1 MLKPPPLALYVHIPW
16 CVRKCPYCDFNSH
29 QAAGELP
36 EVEYVQALIAD
47 LEAERDRA
55 DGRRF
60 SSVFFGGG
68 TPSLFSAQAIA
79 AVLEAAERRIG
90 FTPGAEITLEAN
102 PGAVDADN
110 FRGYRAAGVN
120 RLSIGVQSFSDPH
133 LAALG
138 RIHSGGE
145 AVRAFDLARAA
156 EFENINLDLM
166 HCLPGQ
172 TPAQAVADLQ
182 QAIALAPEHLS
193 WYQLTIEPN
202 TLFYRKPPRLPDEAV
217 LDAINTAGVALLER
231 AGYRQYEVSA
241 YARDGRHSR
250 HNVNY
255 WEFGDY
261 IGIGAGAHGKLTD
274 AAAGAI
280 RRRRKVRHPREYLAR
295 NDDRCA
301 EQVILNAADLP
312 LEFFLNALR
321 LNAGVPVHYFGER
334 TGQPLAVIA
343 EPWDD
348 LVRQGLTAPLTDRL
362 ATTPT
367 GHRFLDTVLAA
378 F

>member
-1 MLKPPPLALYVHIPW
+1 MLKPPPLTLYVHIPW

-29 QAAGELP
+29 QATGELP
-36 EVEYVQALIAD
+36 EAEYVRALLAD
-47 LEAERDRA
+47 LDCELDRA
-55 DGRRF
+55 GGRRF
-60 SSVFFGGG
+60 GSVFIGGG
-68 TPSLFSAQAIA
+68 TPSLFSAQAIG

-90 FTPGAEITLEAN
+90 LLTDAEITLEAN
-102 PGAVDADN
+102 PGTADADN

-133 LAALG
+133 LRALG

-156 EFENINLDLM
+156 GFENINLDLM

-172 TPAQAVADLQ
+172 TPAQAVADLE

-202 TLFYRKPPRLPDEAV
+202 TLFYRKPPQLPDESV
-217 LDAINTAGVALLER
+217 LDAINTAGATLLAR

-274 AAAGAI
+274 TEAGCI
-280 RRRRKVRHPREYLAR
+280 RRRRKARHPRDYLAR
-295 NDDRCA
+295 DDDRCA
-301 EQVILNAADLP
+301 EQMTLDAADLP

-321 LNAGVPVHYFGER
+321 LNAGVPVHYFSER

-343 EPWDD
+343 DPWDD
-348 LVRQGLTAPLTDRL
+348 LVRQGLAAPLTDRL

>member
-36 EVEYVQALIAD
+36 EAEYVRALLAD
-47 LEAERDRA
+47 LDCERDRA
-55 DGRRF
+55 DGRQF

-68 TPSLFSAQAIA
+68 TPSLFSAHAIA

-90 FTPGAEITLEAN
+90 FATGAEITLEAN

-133 LAALG
+133 LRALG

-156 EFENINLDLM
+156 GFENINLDLM

-172 TPAQAVADLQ
+172 TPPQAVADLE

-202 TLFYRKPPRLPDEAV
+202 TLFYRKPPQLPDESV
-217 LDAINTAGVALLER
+217 LDAINTAGATLLER

-280 RRRRKVRHPREYLAR
+280 RRRRKVRHPRDYLMR
-295 NDDRCA
+295 DDDSCA
-301 EQVILNAADLP
+301 EQMTLDAADLP

-348 LVRQGLTAPLTDRL
+348 LVRQGLAAPLTDRL

>member
-1 MLKPPPLALYVHIPW
+1 VLRLPPVSLYVHIPW

-29 QAAGELP
+29 QTAGALP
-36 EVEYVQALIAD
+36 EAEYVRALIAD
-47 LEAERDRA
+47 LDGEQDQLR
-55 DGRRF
+55 GRRF
-60 SSVFFGGG
+60 SSVFIGGG
-68 TPSLFSAQAIA
+68 TPSLFSARAIA
-79 AVLEAAERRIG
+79 TILEAADRRVG
-90 FTPGAEITLEAN
+90 LTLDAEITLEAN
-102 PGAVDADN
+102 PGTADADN

-133 LAALG
+133 LVALG

-156 EFENINLDLM
+156 GFKNINLDLM

-172 TPAQAVADLQ
+172 TPARAAADLD

-202 TLFYRKPPRLPDEAV
+202 TLFYRKPPRLPDDTV
-217 LDAINTAGVALLER
+217 LDDINTAGTMLLDR

-241 YARDGRHSR
+241 YARDGQHGR

-274 AAAGAI
+274 PDAGCI
-280 RRRRKVRHPREYLAR
+280 RRRRKVRHPRDYLAR
-295 NDDRCA
+295 CGDHCA
-301 EQVILNAADLP
+301 EEQILDVADLP
-312 LEFFLNALR
+312 LEFLMNALR
-321 LNAGVPVHYFGER
+321 LNTGVPASHFGER
-334 TGQPLAVIA
+334 VGLPLATIA
-343 EPWDD
+343 ECWGK
-348 LVRQGLTAPLTDRL
+348 LACQGLVMPLGEQL
-362 ATTPT
+362 TTT
-367 GHRFLDTVLAA
+367 QLGHRFLDTVLAA

>member
-1 MLKPPPLALYVHIPW
+1 MKLPPLALYVHIPW

-29 QAAGELP
+29 QAAGALP
-36 EVEYVQALIAD
+36 EAEYVQALIAD
-47 LEAERDRA
+47 LDSERERA
-55 DGRRF
+55 QGRRF
-60 SSVFFGGG
+60 GSVFIGGG
-68 TPSLFSAQAIA
+68 TPSLFSAPAIA
-79 AVLEAAERRIG
+79 AVLAAADRRIG
-90 FTPGAEITLEAN
+90 FTPDAEITLEAN
-102 PGAVDADN
+102 PGTADADN

-120 RLSIGVQSFSDPH
+120 RLSIGVQSFSDTH
-133 LAALG
+133 LTALG
-138 RIHSGGE
+138 RIHSSGE
-145 AVRAFDLARAA
+145 ALRAFDLARAA
-156 EFENINLDLM
+156 GFENINLDLM

-172 TPAQAVADLQ
+172 TPAQAAADLE

-217 LDAINTAGVALLER
+217 LDVINAAGATLLDR

-241 YARDGRHSR
+241 HARDGRHSR

-274 AAAGAI
+274 PDAGCI
-280 RRRRKVRHPREYLAR
+280 RRRRKVRHPRDYLAR
-295 NDDRCA
+295 DDDRCA
-301 EQVILNAADLP
+301 EQATLAAADLP

-321 LNAGVPVHYFGER
+321 LNIGVPVRYFAER
-334 TGQPLAVIA
+334 TGQPLTVIA
-343 EPWDD
+343 GPWND
-348 LVRQGLTAPLTDRL
+348 LMRQGLVAPLTDRL

>member
-1 MLKPPPLALYVHIPW
+1 MLKLPPLALYVHVPW

-29 QAAGELP
+29 QAAGVLP
-36 EVEYVQALIAD
+36 EAEYVRALIAD
-47 LEAERDRA
+47 LDCERDRA
-55 DGRRF
+55 QGRRF
-60 SSVFFGGG
+60 GSVFIGGG
-68 TPSLFSAQAIA
+68 TPSLFSAPAIA
-79 AVLEAAERRIG
+79 AVLEAADRRIG
-90 FTPGAEITLEAN
+90 FTPDAEITLEAN
-102 PGAVDADN
+102 PGTADADN

-120 RLSIGVQSFSDPH
+120 RLSIGVQSFSDPQ

-145 AVRAFDLARAA
+145 ALRAFDLARAA
-156 EFENINLDLM
+156 GFENINLDLM

-172 TPAQAVADLQ
+172 TPAQAVADLE

-217 LDAINTAGVALLER
+217 LEAINTAGATLLDF

-241 YARDGRHSR
+241 HARDGRYSR

-274 AAAGAI
+274 PDAGCI
-280 RRRRKVRHPREYLAR
+280 QRRRKVRHPRDYLAR
-295 NDDRCA
+295 DDDRCA
-301 EQVILNAADLP
+301 EQVTLGAADLP

-321 LNAGVPVHYFGER
+321 LNAGVPVNYFAER
-334 TGQPLAVIA
+334 TGQPLTVIA
-343 EPWDD
+343 GPWND
-348 LVRQGLTAPLTDRL
+348 LVRQGLAAPLTDRL

>member
-1 MLKPPPLALYVHIPW
+1 MKLPPLALYVHIPW

-29 QAAGELP
+29 QAAGALP
-36 EVEYVQALIAD
+36 EAEYVRALIAD
-47 LEAERDRA
+47 LDSERERA
-55 DGRRF
+55 QGRRF
-60 SSVFFGGG
+60 GSVFIGGG
-68 TPSLFSAQAIA
+68 TPSLFSAPAIA
-79 AVLEAAERRIG
+79 AVLAAADRRIG
-90 FTPGAEITLEAN
+90 FTTDAEITLEAN
-102 PGAVDADN
+102 PGTADADN

-120 RLSIGVQSFSDPH
+120 RLSIGVQSFSDTH
-133 LAALG
+133 LTALG

-145 AVRAFDLARAA
+145 ALRAFDLARAA
-156 EFENINLDLM
+156 GFENINLDLM

-172 TPAQAVADLQ
+172 TPAQAAADLE

-217 LDAINTAGVALLER
+217 LDVINAAGATLLDR

-241 YARDGRHSR
+241 HARDGRHSR

-274 AAAGAI
+274 ADAGCI
-280 RRRRKVRHPREYLAR
+280 RRRRKARHPRDYLAR
-295 NDDRCA
+295 DDDRCA
-301 EQVILNAADLP
+301 EQVTLAAADLP

-321 LNAGVPVHYFGER
+321 LNTGVPVRYFAER
-334 TGQPLAVIA
+334 TGQPLTVIA
-343 EPWDD
+343 GPWND
-348 LVRQGLTAPLTDRL
+348 LMRQGLVAPLTDRL

>member
-29 QAAGELP
+29 QAAGPLP
-36 EVEYVQALIAD
+36 EAEYVQALLAD
-47 LEAERDRA
+47 LDCERDRA
-55 DGRRF
+55 DGRQF

-68 TPSLFSAQAIA
+68 TPSLFSAHAIE

-90 FTPGAEITLEAN
+90 FATGAEITLEAN

-133 LAALG
+133 LRALG

-145 AVRAFDLARAA
+145 AVRAFDLARTAGFA
-156 EFENINLDLM
+156 NINLDLM

-172 TPAQAVADLQ
+172 TPAQAVADLE
-182 QAIALAPEHLS
+182 QAITLAPEHLS

-202 TLFYRKPPRLPDEAV
+202 TLFYRKPPQLPDESV
-217 LDAINTAGVALLER
+217 LDAINTAGATLLER

-274 AAAGAI
+274 TEAGCI
-280 RRRRKVRHPREYLAR
+280 RRRRKARHPRDYLAR
-295 NDDRCA
+295 DDDRCA
-301 EQVILNAADLP
+301 EQMTLDAADLP

-343 EPWDD
+343 DPWDD
-348 LVRQGLTAPLTDRL
+348 LVRQGLAAPLTDRL
-362 ATTPT
+362 VTTPT

>member
-1 MLKPPPLALYVHIPW
+1 MLKLPPLALYVHIPW

-36 EVEYVQALIAD
+36 EAEYVRALLAD
-47 LEAERDRA
+47 LDCERDRA

-79 AVLEAAERRIG
+79 AVLDAAERRIG

-120 RLSIGVQSFSDPH
+120 RLSIGVQSFSDPQ
-133 LAALG
+133 LRALG

-145 AVRAFDLARAA
+145 AVRAFDLARTARFA
-156 EFENINLDLM
+156 NINLDLM

-202 TLFYRKPPRLPDEAV
+202 TLFYRKPPQLPDESV
-217 LDAINTAGVALLER
+217 LDAINTAGATLLER

-241 YARDGRHSR
+241 YARDGRYSR

-274 AAAGAI
+274 TEAGCI
-280 RRRRKVRHPREYLAR
+280 RRRRKARHPRDYLAR
-295 NDDRCA
+295 DDDRCA
-301 EQVILNAADLP
+301 EQMTLDAADLP

-321 LNAGVPVHYFGER
+321 LTAGVPVHYFGER

-348 LVRQGLTAPLTDRL
+348 LVRQGLAAPLTDRL

>member
-29 QAAGELP
+29 QATGELP
-36 EVEYVQALIAD
+36 EAEYVRALLAD
-47 LEAERDRA
+47 LDCERDRA
-55 DGRRF
+55 DGRQF

-68 TPSLFSAQAIA
+68 TPSLFSAHAIG

-90 FTPGAEITLEAN
+90 FTPDAEITLEAN

-133 LAALG
+133 LRALG

-145 AVRAFDLARAA
+145 AVRAFELARAA
-156 EFENINLDLM
+156 GFENINLDLM

-202 TLFYRKPPRLPDEAV
+202 TLFYRKPPQLPDESV
-217 LDAINTAGVALLER
+217 LDAINTAGATLLER

-274 AAAGAI
+274 TEAGCI
-280 RRRRKVRHPREYLAR
+280 RRRRKARHPRDYLTR
-295 NDDRCA
+295 DDDRCA
-301 EQVILNAADLP
+301 ERMTLDAADLP

-343 EPWDD
+343 EPWGD
-348 LVRQGLTAPLTDRL
+348 LVRQGLAAPLTDRL

>member
-29 QAAGELP
+29 QATGELP
-36 EVEYVQALIAD
+36 EAEYVRALLAD
-47 LEAERDRA
+47 LDSERDRA

-60 SSVFFGGG
+60 GSVFIGGG
-68 TPSLFSAQAIA
+68 TPSLFSAQAIG
-79 AVLEAAERRIG
+79 AVLEAAERRVG
-90 FTPGAEITLEAN
+90 LLPNAEITLEAN
-102 PGAVDADN
+102 PGTADADN

-120 RLSIGVQSFSDPH
+120 RLSIGVQSFADAQ
-133 LAALG
+133 LASLG

-145 AVRAFDLARAA
+145 AVRAFELARAA
-156 EFENINLDLM
+156 GFENINLDLM
-166 HCLPGQ
+166 HCLPDQ

-217 LDAINTAGVALLER
+217 LDDIHTAGTTLLAR

-241 YARDGRHSR
+241 YARDGRNGR

-274 AAAGAI
+274 AGAI

-295 NDDRCA
+295 DEDRCA
-301 EQVILNAADLP
+301 EQVTLNAADLP
-312 LEFFLNALR
+312 LEFFLNVLR
-321 LNAGVPVHYFGER
+321 LNAGVPVHYFAER

-343 EPWDD
+343 QPWDD
-348 LVRQGLTAPLTDRL
+348 LVRQGLAAPLIDRL

-367 GHRFLDTVLAA
+367 GHRFLDSVLAA

>member
-36 EVEYVQALIAD
+36 EAEYVRALLAD
-47 LEAERDRA
+47 LDCERDRA
-55 DGRRF
+55 DGRQF

-68 TPSLFSAQAIA
+68 TPSLFSAHAIA

-90 FTPGAEITLEAN
+90 FTPDAEITLEAN

-133 LAALG
+133 LRALG

-156 EFENINLDLM
+156 DFQNINLDLM

-172 TPAQAVADLQ
+172 TPPQAVADLE

-202 TLFYRKPPRLPDEAV
+202 TLFYRKPPQLPDESV
-217 LDAINTAGVALLER
+217 LDAINTAGATLLER

-280 RRRRKVRHPREYLAR
+280 RRRRKVRHPRDYLTR
-295 NDDRCA
+295 DDDRCA
-301 EQVILNAADLP
+301 EQMTLDAADLP

-348 LVRQGLTAPLTDRL
+348 LVRQGLAAPLTDRL

>member
-1 MLKPPPLALYVHIPW
+1 MLKLPPLALYVHIPW

-29 QAAGELP
+29 QAAGALP
-36 EVEYVQALIAD
+36 EAEYVRALIAD
-47 LEAERDRA
+47 LDSERERA
-55 DGRRF
+55 QGRRF
-60 SSVFFGGG
+60 GSVFIGGG
-68 TPSLFSAQAIA
+68 TPSLFSAPAIA
-79 AVLEAAERRIG
+79 AVLAAADRRIG
-90 FTPGAEITLEAN
+90 FTPDAEITLEAN
-102 PGAVDADN
+102 PGTADADN

-120 RLSIGVQSFSDPH
+120 RLSIGVQSFSDTH
-133 LAALG
+133 LTALG

-145 AVRAFDLARAA
+145 ALRAFDLARAA
-156 EFENINLDLM
+156 GFENINLDLM

-172 TPAQAVADLQ
+172 TPAQAAADLE

-202 TLFYRKPPRLPDEAV
+202 TLFYRKPPQLPDEAV
-217 LDAINTAGVALLER
+217 LDAINTAGATLLDR

-241 YARDGRHSR
+241 HARDGRHSR

-274 AAAGAI
+274 PDAGCI
-280 RRRRKVRHPREYLAR
+280 RRRRKVRHPRDYLAR
-295 NDDRCA
+295 RGDHCA
-301 EQVILNAADLP
+301 EEQILDVADLP
-312 LEFFLNALR
+312 LEFLMNALR
-321 LNAGVPVHYFGER
+321 LNAGVPASHFGER
-334 TGQPLAVIA
+334 AGLPLATIA
-343 EPWDD
+343 ECWGK
-348 LVRQGLTAPLTDRL
+348 LACQGLVMPLGEQLTATRL
-362 ATTPT
+362 

>member
-1 MLKPPPLALYVHIPW
+1 MKLPPLALYVHVPW

-29 QAAGELP
+29 QAAGVLP
-36 EVEYVQALIAD
+36 EAEYVRALIAD
-47 LEAERDRA
+47 LDCERERA
-55 DGRRF
+55 QGRRF
-60 SSVFFGGG
+60 GSVFIGGG
-68 TPSLFSAQAIA
+68 TPSLFSAPAIA

-90 FTPGAEITLEAN
+90 FTPDAEITLEAN
-102 PGAVDADN
+102 PGTADADN

-120 RLSIGVQSFSDPH
+120 RLSIGVQSFSDTH
-133 LAALG
+133 LTALG

-145 AVRAFDLARAA
+145 AVRAFELARAA
-156 EFENINLDLM
+156 GFENINLDLM

-172 TPAQAVADLQ
+172 TPAQAVADLE

-217 LDAINTAGVALLER
+217 LDAINTAGATLLDR

-241 YARDGRHSR
+241 HARDGRHSR
-250 HNVNY
+250 HNTNY

-274 AAAGAI
+274 PDAGCI
-280 RRRRKVRHPREYLAR
+280 RRRRKVRHPRDYLAR
-295 NDDRCA
+295 DDDRCA
-301 EQVILNAADLP
+301 EQVTLDAAELP

-321 LNAGVPVHYFGER
+321 LNAGVPVHYFAER
-334 TGQPLAVIA
+334 TGQPLTVIA
-343 EPWDD
+343 GPWND
-348 LVRQGLTAPLTDRL
+348 LVRQGLAAPLTDRL